1 MVFPKGLM
9 RRIPDEELVEEYKRR
24 KRIVANAGDIDIAAD
39 YDNMT
44 AFNRMISTLQQD
56 LRLAGNDNEKYVF
69 YAYMEKILTDLIAA
83 DYRISHLRH
92 PETSLSPDI
101 GLPFYLDPDRTES
114 IERDT
119 SLYLGEAKNAFLIDS
134 PMLMGSLMRILV
146 ASHNI
151 ALDVDARTSRYYP
164 CWNLVV
170 VDSGSRHRIA
180 DAYTNRDTCPVSVE
194 IYEDWRLYDRITTDG
209 AHWRQIGSGR
219 IIGEAIHDYRLGVIF
234 WLQARKFD
242 IDPKRALDEMEEN
255 TKRFVLKENY
265 DPRLRDAPI
274 SE

>member
-9 RRIPDEELVEEYKRR
+9 RHISDDELVEECKRR
-24 KRIVANAGDIDIAAD
+24 KHILANIGDIDTAAD
-39 YDNMT
+39 NDNMT

-56 LRLAGNDNEKYVF
+56 MRLAGNDNEKYTY
-69 YAYMEKILTDLIAA
+69 YAYMQKILTDLIAS

-101 GLPFYLDPDRTES
+101 GLPFYLDPEQTES

-119 SLYLGEAKNAFLIDS
+119 TLYLGEAKNAFLIDS
-134 PMLMGSLMRILV
+134 PMLMGRLMRIMV

-151 ALDVDARTSRYYP
+151 ALNVEARTSCYYP

-170 VDSGSRHRIA
+170 VNNGSRHRIA

-209 AHWRQIGSGR
+209 AHWWQIGSGK
-219 IIGEAIHDYRLGVIF
+219 IIGESIHDYRLGVIF

-242 IDPKRALDEMEEN
+242 IDPKRALAEMEEN

-265 DPRLRDAPI
+265 DPRVPNAPTGN
-274 SE
+274 

>member
-9 RRIPDEELVEEYKRR
+9 RHISDDELVEECKRR
-24 KRIVANAGDIDIAAD
+24 KHILANVGDVDTAAD
-39 YDNMT
+39 NDNMT

-56 LRLAGNDNEKYVF
+56 LRLAGNDNEKYTY
-69 YAYMEKILTDLIAA
+69 YAYIQKILTDLIAS

-101 GLPFYLDPDRTES
+101 GLPFYLNPEQTES
-114 IERDT
+114 IERNT
-119 SLYLGEAKNAFLIDS
+119 TLYLGEAKNAFLMDS
-134 PMLMGSLMRILV
+134 PMLMGSLMRIMV

-151 ALDVDARTSRYYP
+151 ALNVEARTSRYYP

-209 AHWRQIGSGR
+209 AHWRQIGSGK
-219 IIGEAIHDYRLGVIF
+219 IIGESIHDYRLGVIF
-234 WLQARKFD
+234 WLQASKFD
-242 IDPKRALDEMEEN
+242 IDPKRALAEMEEN
-255 TKRFVLKENY
+255 TKRFVLKKNY
-265 DPRLRDAPI
+265 DPRVPNAPI
-274 SE
+274 EE